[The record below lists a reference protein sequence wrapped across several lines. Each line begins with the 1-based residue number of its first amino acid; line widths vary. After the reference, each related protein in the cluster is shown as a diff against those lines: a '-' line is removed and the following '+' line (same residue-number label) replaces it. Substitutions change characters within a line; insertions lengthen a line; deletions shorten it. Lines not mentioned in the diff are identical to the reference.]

1 MVIKEI
7 QDRIKNNYTE
17 EELKEHSKFFLAKYT
32 KHNDKVELSE
42 VMPIDNNIDSFELE
56 EGLVITDANGKILI
70 DSHSC
75 DKSILVQAVSNNRL
89 LVIYRDVIYNEK
101 EKEYYNNSAIFYEY
115 DGGKLKAIETISD
128 KQSRFDIKVIKSD
141 DDYPILIINELNN
154 GKKTSYLYSMKTNKR
169 ISPIV
174 TSIAVIS
181 AGEKL
186 LRYTDTIKSSL
197 RYNDEEIE
205 NTIIGFMNIDGTLKN
220 NVFDSRINDIRNV
233 ELNTHPAFMQYRA
246 LKNAISRELDEEVE
260 QRIEK
265 HHLRDA
271 AIKRLELQAKH
282 NK

>member
-1 MVIKEI
+1 MIIKEI
-7 QDRIKNNYTE
+7 RDRIKSNYTE

-32 KHNDKVELSE
+32 KHNDIIELSE
-42 VMPIDNNIDSFELE
+42 VMPIDNNIDPFELE
-56 EGLVITDANGKILI
+56 EGLVLTDANGRVLI
-70 DSHSC
+70 DSHDC

-89 LVIYRDVIYNEK
+89 LVIYRDVIYKKK
-101 EKEYYNNSAIFYEY
+101 EKEYHNDQAIFYEY
-115 DGGKLKAIETISD
+115 DGEKLKTIETVSD
-128 KQSRFDIKVIKSD
+128 RQSRFDIKVIKSD

-181 AGEKL
+181 VGDKI
-186 LRYTDTIKSSL
+186 LRYSDTIRSSI

-260 QRIEK
+260 HKIEK
-265 HHLRDA
+265 LHLRNA
-271 AIKRLELQAKH
+271 AIKRLELQAKN